1 MYSKLL
7 KTSPKEGTPTS
18 MHFTSAPVPFLMTYS
33 KLISPG
39 LMHASPNPW
48 NTAVGTPLGTHSVEF
63 FISSGYYG
71 S

>member
-7 KTSPKEGTPTS
+7 NTSPNDGIPTS
-18 MHFTSAPVPFLMTYS
+18 IHLTSEPVPLLINSS

-48 NTAVGTPLGTHSVEF
+48 NTAVGTPFPTHLVEF
-63 FISSGYYG
+63 LIYSGY
-71 S
+71 